1 MGQVL
6 LKYRVMP
13 EGLEVDLAQL
23 EKNVAAAM
31 PAGVARLSKATAV
44 PFSSAPSSSRKPKG
58 TTTRSRRRSTRC
70 PLPKASS
77 SSKPAASCET
87 AKSETE

>member
-23 EKNVAAAM
+23 EKNIAAAL
-31 PAGVARLSKATAV
+31 PPGVARLSKATAV
-44 PFSSAPSSSRKPKG
+44 PFAFGMKALMCSIVVEEAEGNNDKVEEALNAV
-58 TTTRSRRRSTRC
+58 
-70 PLPKASS
+70 PLAQGVEFIE
-77 SSKPAASCET
+77 AGRLM
-87 AKSETE
+87 

>member
-23 EKNVAAAM
+23 EKNIAAAM
-31 PAGVARLSKATAV
+31 PPGVARLSKAQAV
-44 PFSSAPSSSRKPKG
+44 PFAFGMKALICSIVVEEAEGNNDKVEEALLNV
-58 TTTRSRRRSTRC
+58 
-70 PLPKASS
+70 PLAQG
-77 SSKPAASCET
+77 AEFIEAGRLM
-87 AKSETE
+87 

>member
-23 EKNVAAAM
+23 EKNVAERLKAT
-31 PAGVARLSKATAV
+31 GVARLSKATAV
-44 PFSSAPSSSRKPKG
+44 PFAFGMKALMCSIVVEEAEGNNDKVEEALLDV
-58 TTTRSRRRSTRC
+58 
-70 PLPKASS
+70 PLGQGAEFLE
-77 SSKPAASCET
+77 AGRLM
-87 AKSETE
+87 

>member
-23 EKNVAAAM
+23 EKNIAAAL
-31 PAGVARLSKATAV
+31 PVGVARLSKANAV
-44 PFSSAPSSSRKPKG
+44 PFAFGLKALVCSIIVEDAEGNNDKVEEALLG
-58 TTTRSRRRSTRC
+58 V
-70 PLPKASS
+70 PLAQG
-77 SSKPAASCET
+77 AEFLEAGRLM
-87 AKSETE
+87 

>member
-23 EKNVAAAM
+23 EKNVAAKLSET
-31 PAGVARLSKATAV
+31 GVARLSKANAV
-44 PFSSAPSSSRKPKG
+44 PFAFGMQALMCSIVVEEAEGNNDKVEEALN
-58 TTTRSRRRSTRC
+58 TV
-70 PLPKASS
+70 PLAQGVEFLE
-77 SSKPAASCET
+77 AGRLM
-87 AKSETE
+87 